1 MLFLLYISFHSHL
14 LDAVLA
20 KVKSYFRNQL
30 DVVQVWEEF
39 VARAPAGDCVQEYC
53 RAHPLDIPFKVLVV
67 AIVHTYIV
75 FQLTVFNAGYFVW
88 RRCGRLCR

>member
-30 DVVQVWEEF
+30 DVVQEWEEF
-39 VARAPAGDCVQEYC
+39 VASAPAGDCVQEYC
-53 RAHPLDIPFKVLVV
+53 RSQSSA
-67 AIVHTYIV
+67 
-75 FQLTVFNAGYFVW
+75 NAGH
-88 RRCGRLCR
+88 RRVCGTFMKKYMY